1 MVAARSRVIKVYEV
15 GGVYRGETIIGGQQA
30 FLERIFVTSRKSVL
44 HPQGNAIELFGKDVK
59 TGVDCY
65 EKLTP

>member
-1 MVAARSRVIKVYEV
+1 
-15 GGVYRGETIIGGQQA
+15 VYRGEARINGQPA
-30 FLERIFVTSRKSVL
+30 FLTKIFVTSIKNGLFRKT
-44 HPQGNAIELFGKDVK
+44 NFIELFGKNLK